1 MTMYQT
7 IELERSDR
15 VATIRLNRPSA
26 LNALNNQVLE
36 EVLDAAVPLDRDPD
50 IGCFIV
56 TGSEKAFAA
65 GADIVELQCR
75 NHMDMFQADVFSGW
89 DRFAALRTPKIAA
102 VSGYALGG
110 GCELAMMCDLVFAA
124 DNARF
129 GQPELKIGLIPGIGG
144 SQRLTRLV
152 GRAQAMDMVLTGRM
166 IDADE
171 ALRAGLVSRIL
182 PLDQLMQE
190 ARDAAETIAGYSKPS
205 VMMARECI
213 SMAEETGLA
222 EGMKFERR
230 VYHSIFDTADK
241 NEGLSAFLEK
251 RTPQFSGR

>member
-1 MTMYQT
+1 MEDYQT
-7 IELERSDR
+7 IKVERTDR
-15 VATIRLNRPSA
+15 VVTIRLNRPSA
-26 LNALNNQVLE
+26 LNALNDKVLE
-36 EVLDAAVPLDRDPD
+36 EVLDAAVPLDRDSD
-50 IGCFIV
+50 IGCFIL
-56 TGSEKAFAA
+56 TGGEKAFAA

-124 DNARF
+124 ENARF

-152 GRAQAMDMVLTGRM
+152 GRAQAMDMILTGRM

-171 ALRAGLVSRIL
+171 ALRAGLVSRVV
-182 PLDQLMQE
+182 PLDQLMPE
-190 ARDAAETIAGYSKPS
+190 ARNAAETIAGYSKPS

-241 NEGLSAFLEK
+241 NEGLAAFLEK
-251 RTPQFSGR
+251 RQPQFAGR